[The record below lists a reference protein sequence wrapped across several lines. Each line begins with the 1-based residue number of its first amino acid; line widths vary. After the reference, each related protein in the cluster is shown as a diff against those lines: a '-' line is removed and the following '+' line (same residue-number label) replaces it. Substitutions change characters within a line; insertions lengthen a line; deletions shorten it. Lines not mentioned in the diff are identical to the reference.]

1 MRKKKARKIFKFIN
15 SIIPSP
21 SPEEVERLAFDLFED
36 SRWSRDFV
44 ICTVGACLIA
54 TFGLLSNST
63 AVIIG
68 AMVVAPLMLPLRGL
82 AFAACEGDVRLF
94 RTALVSLIGAT
105 VLSLFISSF
114 VAFAASL
121 PSPGS
126 EIIARTQ
133 PNLLDLGIAL
143 SAGAVGGFAK
153 IRKRITDTMAGVAIA
168 VALMPPLCVVGISL
182 SARNYSFAWGAFLL
196 YLTNLLGI
204 VLACMVVFVCSGYTR
219 ANPALGW
226 TTFLTLLLVIPLGAS
241 FFRLLQQQQIE
252 VAIRRKLLY
261 ETVTI
266 GQEVQNVKIRVVW
279 TRTPPLVLV
288 NMETDNKITP
298 AQVRLVEDFL
308 RQSLGRDF
316 SLELYVSRQER
327 VTGEE

>member
-1 MRKKKARKIFKFIN
+1 MRERLGKFVN

-21 SPEEVERLAFDLFED
+21 SREEMEWLTKDLFED
-36 SRWSRDFV
+36 SRWSGDFV
-44 ICTVGACLIA
+44 ICTIGACVIA

-114 VAFAASL
+114 IASVVSL
-121 PSPGS
+121 PEMGS

-153 IRKRITDTMAGVAIA
+153 IRRRTTDTMAGVAIA

-182 SARNYSFAWGAFLL
+182 SARNYSLAWGAFLL

-204 VLACMVVFVCSGYTR
+204 VLACMVVFVLSGHTR
-219 ANPALGW
+219 ANHALGW
-226 TTFLTLLLVIPLGAS
+226 TAFLTLLLVIPLGAS

-252 VAIRRKLLY
+252 VTIRRKLLY
-261 ETVTI
+261 ETITL
-266 GQEVQNVKIRVVW
+266 GQGVQDVKINVVW
-279 TRTPPLVLV
+279 TQTPPLVLV
-288 NMETDNKITP
+288 NMETDKKITP
-298 AQVRLVEDFL
+298 TQVRLVEDFL
-308 RQSLGRDF
+308 RQSLGKEFR
-316 SLELYVSRQER
+316 LEFYVSRQER
-327 VTGEE
+327 VTGDGG